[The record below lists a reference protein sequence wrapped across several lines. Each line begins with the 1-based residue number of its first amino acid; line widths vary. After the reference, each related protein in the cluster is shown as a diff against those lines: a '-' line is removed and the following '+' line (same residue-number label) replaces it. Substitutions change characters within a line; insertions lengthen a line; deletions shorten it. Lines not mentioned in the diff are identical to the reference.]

1 MLSMLGLGALKQRQH
16 IGSSFPFP
24 SADSHAPP
32 VHAEAAPSPSPVC
45 GPKSPCHQSWAS
57 TLELRRTL
65 LSRVLSSTTIG
76 AWHHSHRP
84 RLSPCAKL
92 LAGVGM
98 ASLQNSQVADAHNLD
113 SCLQSVRLCPGLLA
127 SLQRRCSLLCMGFG
141 LLGGGAT
148 SDNEKKFGCWTLGRL
163 CRLGTK
169 FYSTVPSFF
178 FASSFG
184 LLREF
189 SHVGPSRAC
198 WRRHD
203 RAEEQRIDM
212 HRAGTRGNTRALA
225 RATIPASWRTPQR
238 DATHPAAAGSPSE
251 AMDRRAP
258 AGIKRPRILDE
269 ILLCAPATSTSGQ
282 LHPAGRA

>member
-1 MLSMLGLGALKQRQH
+1 M
-16 IGSSFPFP
+16 SSICPLMP
-24 SADSHAPP
+24 
-32 VHAEAAPSPSPVC
+32 
-45 GPKSPCHQSWAS
+45 G
-57 TLELRRTL
+57 
-65 LSRVLSSTTIG
+65 
-76 AWHHSHRP
+76 
-84 RLSPCAKL
+84 
-92 LAGVGM
+92 LAGLFATPLFHLVWVSACWGVGQ
-98 ASLQNSQVADAHNLD
+98 LPTTKKNLAAGPWGD
-113 SCLQSVRLCPGLLA
+113 
-127 SLQRRCSLLCMGFG
+127 
-141 LLGGGAT
+141 
-148 SDNEKKFGCWTLGRL
+148 L

-178 FASSFG
+178 FASSYG
-184 LLREF
+184 LLRQF
-189 SHVGPSRAC
+189 SLVGPSRAC

-269 ILLCAPATSTSGQ
+269 ILLCTPATSTSGQ